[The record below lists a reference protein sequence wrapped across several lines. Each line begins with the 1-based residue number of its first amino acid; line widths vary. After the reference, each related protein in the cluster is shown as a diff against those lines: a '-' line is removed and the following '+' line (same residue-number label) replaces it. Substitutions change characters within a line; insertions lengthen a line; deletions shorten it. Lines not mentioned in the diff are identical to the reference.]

1 MVVGSVMETVQEDT
15 EQKVEAAHRD
25 AASQQLADLLGA
37 SFNLVRWGSSLP
49 LGNASC
55 TRVLTRAAGF
65 VVSTVSISLSP
76 IYVSSGLSQSASPD
90 VSEVSF
96 VAAPP

>member
-37 SFNLVRWGSSLP
+37 SFNLVRWGSSP
-49 LGNASC
+49 AS
-55 TRVLTRAAGF
+55 RQRIMHTRAHEGGGVCGF
-65 VVSTVSISLSP
+65 
-76 IYVSSGLSQSASPD
+76 YCFD
-90 VSEVSF
+90 
-96 VAAPP
+96 